1 MMQGYRTMRTIT
13 GRKVYVRMSKE
24 EIRDRRLYWLEIVT
38 VPALMIFL
46 FAKAA
51 GMI

>member
-1 MMQGYRTMRTIT
+1 MRTIT
-13 GRKVYVRMSKE
+13 GRKLYVRMSKQ
-24 EIRDRRLYWLEIVT
+24 EIRDRRLYWLEVIA

>member
-1 MMQGYRTMRTIT
+1 MTGYRTMRTIT
-13 GRKVYVRMSKE
+13 GRKIFVRMSRE
-24 EIRDRRLYWLEIVT
+24 EIIDRRLYWLQVVL
-38 VPALMIFL
+38 VPAVVIYV